1 MMKKMETVIVVL
13 MVCVFTALIIIKLLR
28 VAI

>member
-1 MMKKMETVIVVL
+1 MKKMETVIVVL
-13 MVCVFTALIIIKLLR
+13 MVGVFTALIIIKLLR